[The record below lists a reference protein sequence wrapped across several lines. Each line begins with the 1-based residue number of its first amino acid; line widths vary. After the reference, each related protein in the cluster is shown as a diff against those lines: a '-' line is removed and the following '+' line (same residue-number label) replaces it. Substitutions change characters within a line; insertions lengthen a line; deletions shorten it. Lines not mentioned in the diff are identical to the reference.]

1 MATSARLLTSV
12 PPAQDARFTALAQQS
27 GLSKS
32 KLLALLVDAALARN
46 AVPEQARPAAQETGK
61 GVERGPVS
69 TWANRSATDEPYIPP
84 AKYTVRLRG
93 EDAAALERRAEQ
105 RNMLPSSYAGQVLRA
120 HLRASPPMPYAEFQ
134 TIKRLVNELG
144 GIRGALFELLT
155 AQRAGQRIDAPIIDA
170 IQKLLP
176 ALKNTRQEVQNM
188 LTANSRSWEIPNG

>member
-1 MATSARLLTSV
+1 MTTSARLLTSV
-12 PPAQDARFTALAQQS
+12 PPAQDARFTALAAQS

-46 AVPEQARPAAQETGK
+46 AVPEQAQHAAQETRK
-61 GVERGPVS
+61 GVEKGPVS
-69 TWANRSATDEPYIPP
+69 TWANRSATDKPYIPP

-93 EDAAALERRAEQ
+93 EDAATLECRAEQ
-105 RNMLPSSYAGQVLRA
+105 RHMLPSSYAGQVLRA

-144 GIRGALFELLT
+144 GIRGTLFELLT
-155 AQRAGQRIDAPIIDA
+155 AQRVGQRIDAPIIDA

-188 LTANSRSWEIPNG
+188 LTANSRSWEAPNG

>member
-1 MATSARLLTSV
+1 MATSKRLFASV
-12 PPAQDARFTALAQQS
+12 APQNDARFTAMAAQS

-46 AVPEQARPAAQETGK
+46 AVPEKTPPMAEAAGK
-61 GVERGPVS
+61 GVGPGAAV
-69 TWANRSATDEPYIPP
+69 AHRAGESAPYIPP

-105 RNMLPSSYAGQVLRA
+105 RNLLPSSYAGQVLRA
-120 HLRASPPMPYAEFQ
+120 HLRAAPPVPYAEFQ

-144 GIRGALFELLT
+144 GIRGALFELLAT
-155 AQRAGQRIDAPIIDA
+155 QRAGQCIDAPIIDA

-176 ALKNTRQEVQNM
+176 ALKITRQEVQDI
-188 LTANSRSWEIPNG
+188 LTANSRSWEAPDG

>member
-46 AVPEQARPAAQETGK
+46 AVPEPLRHTETAVGDWPRRSVSHSAYEGAA
-61 GVERGPVS
+61 
-69 TWANRSATDEPYIPP
+69 YIPP

-105 RNMLPSSYAGQVLRA
+105 RGMLPSSYAGQVLRA
-120 HLRASPPMPYAEFQ
+120 HLRTSPPVPYAEFQ

-144 GIRGALFELLT
+144 GIRGALFELL
-155 AQRAGQRIDAPIIDA
+155 AVQRAGQRIDAPIIDA
-170 IQKLLP
+170 VQKLLP
-176 ALKNTRQEVQNM
+176 ALRNVRQEVQNM
-188 LTANSRSWEIPNG
+188 LTANSRSWETPDA